1 MSLLEVLAPHSSRE
15 EWMTA
20 ALALLVACLLLL
32 ATRVIAPPNTRV
44 SSALA
49 LLLLLASALAF
60 VARQLV
66 SWPSARSLF
75 GGMAFFLYA
84 LALGRFLFVFA
95 FDALIAR
102 SRREPLPR
110 ILRDITQGVLFF
122 VAALLALHAAGVEPG
137 QLLTT
142 SALLTVVAGMALQ
155 ETLGNL
161 VAGLALQGER
171 PFDVG
176 DWIEVH
182 GTPSHIGR
190 VREINW
196 RATRLHTL
204 DNVDVIV
211 PNGLLAKATVTN
223 YDRPHR
229 AARRSIYFHV
239 PYAVP
244 PRRVHEVVVPA
255 VSGATGVLA
264 TPAPSLVTFGF
275 DESGVSYWLRF
286 YIDEMA
292 RRDAIDGAVR
302 DRVWYSL
309 ERAGVALGVPA
320 RNIAMEEISE
330 ESERSRYEK
339 KVAMRITEIAQIDL
353 FSRLSAEDV
362 RRLAEHARS
371 ELYAPGEVVIRRGDR
386 GETMFVVLSGELRVH
401 LEANGVGA
409 TEEVKISRGSFF
421 GEMSLLTGDPRTATV
436 VAQTP
441 SELLVLDHLAFKQ
454 LFANHPEVAKAISE
468 KVIERR
474 RNMAARR
481 VTELPSTAIDQDSET
496 RDLFARIKDFFAF

>member
-20 ALALLVACLLLL
+20 AIALLAACLLLL
-32 ATRVIAPPNTRV
+32 ATRVIAPRTTRV
-44 SSALA
+44 PSTLA
-49 LLLLLASALAF
+49 LLLLLASALSF
-60 VARQLV
+60 VARQLI
-66 SWPSARSLF
+66 SWPSGRSLF
-75 GGMAFFLYA
+75 GGLSFFLYA
-84 LALGRFLFVFA
+84 LALGRLLFLFA
-95 FDALIAR
+95 FDGLIAR

-239 PYAVP
+239 PYAVA
-244 PRRVHEVVVPA
+244 PRRVHEVVLPA
-255 VSGATGVLA
+255 VSGAAGVLA
-264 TPAPSLVTFGF
+264 SPAPSLVTFGF
-275 DESGVSYWLRF
+275 DESGVSYWLRY
-286 YIDEMA
+286 YIEEMG

-309 ERAGVALGVPA
+309 ERAGVALGVPS
-320 RNIAMEEISE
+320 RTLTMQEISE
-330 ESERSRYEK
+330 ASERSRQEK
-339 KVAMRITEIAQIDL
+339 KLAVRIAEIGQIDL
-353 FSRLSAEDV
+353 FSRLSPADIQQLGEN
-362 RRLAEHARS
+362 AKS
-371 ELYAPGEVVIRRGDR
+371 ELFAPGEVVIRRGDR

-401 LEANGVGA
+401 LEENGVGA
-409 TEEVKISRGSFF
+409 TEEVKIGRGSFF

-436 VAQTP
+436 VAVT
-441 SELLVLDHLAFKQ
+441 SCELLVLDHLAFKQ
-454 LFANHPEVAKAISE
+454 IFADHPEVAKAISE

-474 RNMAARR
+474 RNMAARKI
-481 VTELPSTAIDQDSET
+481 TALPSPAIDQETET
-496 RDLFARIKDFFAF
+496 RDLFARIKNFFGL